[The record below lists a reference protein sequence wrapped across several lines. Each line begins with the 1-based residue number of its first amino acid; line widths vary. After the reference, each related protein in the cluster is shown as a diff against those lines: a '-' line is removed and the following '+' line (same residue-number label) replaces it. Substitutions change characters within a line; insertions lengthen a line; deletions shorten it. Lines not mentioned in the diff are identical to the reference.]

1 VSSDP
6 PPEGDEP
13 PPDSSDPAPGGVE
26 PAAPPR
32 YTPDGRWFWNRTQW
46 IPAADVL
53 RPRPAPVR
61 PPAPD
66 PARRHRRPWWP
77 WLAAALALVLVA
89 AVTVGVVARRPVVHP
104 AALPAAERVFDLP
117 FADHVS
123 SAGMRGTL
131 TIQGSVLTVSGAVDF
146 TPDRALHA
154 TLNLGGA
161 YLGEFLDSNGI
172 DYQTQEPAGP
182 WDEGTP
188 VSFID
193 GALGW
198 AGGPPPSGLRDVGE
212 QVVGGER
219 AWHLR
224 SAAGANWWIGAANG
238 DPLAFDF
245 RSAQWALKLT
255 FDGFGVQAA
264 IMAPPQSNVSTLPVE
279 GIPRTLVAAP
289 EMSLEVTAV
298 EPAPPVLE
306 SPPAGYRYEALDLS
320 YRNQGPEPVT
330 FDNAFTLTDEH
341 GAQYGQI
348 EDVEIAPTL
357 PRNRLLQPGQQV
369 AGWDVFVVSRG
380 DHHLTLRAGP
390 QADGEDLDFLVSI
403 PLS

>member
-6 PPEGDEP
+6 PPPGDGP
-13 PPDSSDPAPGGVE
+13 PADSSEPAPGGVG
-26 PAAPPR
+26 PATSPR
-32 YTPDGRWFWNRTQW
+32 YTPDGRWFWSRTHW

-53 RPRPAPVR
+53 RPPAAPVR
-61 PPAPD
+61 PPTPD
-66 PARRHRRPWWP
+66 PAQGRRRPWWP
-77 WLAAALALVLVA
+77 WLAAALAAVLIA
-89 AVTVGVVARRPVVHP
+89 GVTVGVVARRPVTHP
-104 AALPAAERVFDLP
+104 VSLPPAGRVFDLP

-123 SAGMRGTL
+123 SAGMRGNL
-131 TIQGSVLTVSGAVDF
+131 TIQGSVLTVTGAVDF

-154 TLNLGGA
+154 TLHLGGA
-161 YLGEFLDSNGI
+161 YLGEFLDSDGI
-172 DYQTQEPAGP
+172 DYQTQQPAGP

-198 AGGPPPSGLRDVGE
+198 AGGPPPSGLRDVGQ
-212 QVVGGER
+212 QVVGGQR

-224 SAAGANWWIGAANG
+224 SAAGASWWIGAASG
-238 DPLAFDF
+238 DPLAFVY
-245 RSAQWALKLT
+245 RSSQWALNLT
-255 FDGFGVQAA
+255 FDGFGAQAA

-279 GIPRTLVAAP
+279 GTPRTLVAAP
-289 EMSLEVTAV
+289 ELSLEVTAV
-298 EPAPPVLE
+298 RPAPPVLE
-306 SPPAGYRYEALDLS
+306 SPPAGYRYEALELS

-341 GAQYGQI
+341 GAQYGQVK
-348 EDVEIAPTL
+348 DVHMAPTL
-357 PRNRLLQPGQQV
+357 PGKLVLQPGQQV
-369 AGWDVFVVSRG
+369 AGWDVFVVSDG

-390 QADGEDLDFLVSI
+390 PDDAEDLDFLVSI